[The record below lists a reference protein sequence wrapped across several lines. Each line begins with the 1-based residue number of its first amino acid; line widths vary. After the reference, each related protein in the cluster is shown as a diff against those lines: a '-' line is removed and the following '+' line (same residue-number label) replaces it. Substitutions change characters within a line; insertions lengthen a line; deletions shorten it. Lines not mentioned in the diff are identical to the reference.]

1 MYKLFLLS
9 DKTLPFKYSDSG
21 QNKSLVQKSNIS
33 ICNDMQ
39 RLKKRSISGI
49 SEGSPSEPNRK
60 TKKRGLTKI
69 RFIKVKEIHPDAPE
83 PRVILKNEQRKS
95 ESQTMDTIKPK
106 GILCH
111 YPACTIII

>member
-1 MYKLFLLS
+1 MCKLFLLS

-33 ICNDMQ
+33 ISNDMP
-39 RLKKRSISGI
+39 RLKKRSISDI